1 MKFERY
7 CVECGGRFDAASRKA
22 EFCCSAHRYDYS
34 NRRRSRGSDLYDVFM
49 AMRFERGLAKVY
61 GLWTLMCRMAEAW
74 RDEDKRER
82 AGRKSWQDTKA
93 LHERGEYTR
102 YNYTFKGRI

>member
-7 CVECGGRFDAASRKA
+7 CIECGGRFEARHRKA
-22 EFCCSAHRYDYS
+22 EFCCSEHRYDYS
-34 NRRRSRGSDLYDVFM
+34 NRRRARGMALYDVFM
-49 AMRFERGLAKVY
+49 AMRFERVLAKVY

-82 AGRKSWQDTKA
+82 AGRKSWQDTKE

-102 YNYTFKGRI
+102 YSYTFKGRT